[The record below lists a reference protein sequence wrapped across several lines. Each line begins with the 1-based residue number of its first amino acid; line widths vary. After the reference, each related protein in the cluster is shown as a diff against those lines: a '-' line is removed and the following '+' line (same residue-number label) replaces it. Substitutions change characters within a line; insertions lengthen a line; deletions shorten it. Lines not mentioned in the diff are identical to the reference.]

1 MAAMF
6 RDGNER
12 QGERTM
18 TTHNHLANSQY
29 IGAYQAE
36 IASDLRSAR
45 RSEGL
50 LDTLRD
56 RAGRSRIRSRV
67 RLWFGKGI
75 EADTRQVRNFDHS
88 RSSGACEVVQGVR
101 LAT

>member
-1 MAAMF
+1 ML
-6 RDGNER
+6 RDGNE
-12 QGERTM
+12 QEGERTM
-18 TTHNHLANSQY
+18 TTYNHLANSQY
-29 IGAYQAE
+29 IAAYQAE
-36 IASDLRSAR
+36 IASDLRNAGWSK
-45 RSEGL
+45 GL

-56 RAGRSRIRSRV
+56 RAGRSRIRSRA

-75 EADTRQVRNFDHS
+75 EADTRQIRNFDHS